1 MTLRG
6 LIDAVEVL
14 VADAEADKADAIAE
28 AQGTGERPDL
38 WEWNVFIGLDD
49 AKNMLAILR
58 ALDADQREGGRD
70 G

>member
-6 LIDAVEVL
+6 LIEAVEVL

-38 WEWNVFIGLDD
+38 WEWNVFIGLED

-58 ALDADQREGGRD
+58 ALDDQREGGRD

>member
-6 LIDAVEVL
+6 LIDAVEGL

-38 WEWNVFIGLDD
+38 WEWNVFIGLED

-58 ALDADQREGGRD
+58 ALDDQREGGD
-70 G
+70 